1 MENGIYLV
9 ATPIGNTGDITLRA
23 LEVLQKADLIACE
36 DTRVSKKLCALL
48 NIATKGKTFIAVHDH
63 NESELAQKVIDEA
76 AAGKIVVYM
85 SDAGSPLI
93 SDPGYKLAKAAREQG
108 VYLTTLPGAC
118 AAICALQLS
127 GLPSNAFM
135 FCGFIPNKE
144 KARIDFLKK
153 NSQVDATLIFYE
165 RADRLVKSLI
175 VMQNIFAQREIAVA
189 REITKLHETCC
200 NGTATELVAYFE
212 QNPPKGEIVLMVAP
226 PDDSQAEPAD
236 YSDELRRELE
246 HNNLKTAVKTIV
258 EKYNL
263 NRNEVYK
270 KALEL
275 KDNG

>member
-212 QNPPKGEIVLMVAP
+212 QNPNYYNSEGIPWKQNSLHILLLVFPAP
-226 PDDSQAEPAD
+226 VSSSLQDRFLHQNPAPLIWLQL
-236 YSDELRRELE
+236 YSYCSPYIPGYSLQ
-246 HNNLKTAVKTIV
+246 
-258 EKYNL
+258 
-263 NRNEVYK
+263 RN
-270 KALEL
+270 
-275 KDNG
+275 